1 MQTAILAFALG
12 AALVQCWTRL
22 PHSVEWLVI
31 VAALLILKLLR
42 LRLCWFLLLGMAWAS
57 VYAQWRLHDRLVDA
71 LQARDVAVRGF
82 IASLPRTEGQRSSFD
97 FEVLDAPVGVPNK
110 LRLNWYTPASPI
122 KAGQSWEFT
131 VRLKKPHALSNP
143 GGFDYEAWLF
153 ANRIGATGY
162 VRPKPEAKP
171 LEPGFQIKRY
181 LAQLRQHVSDRLNA
195 TMPESEWL
203 GVVKAL
209 AMGNQDQ
216 ISKTQ
221 WDLFRKTGTVH
232 LMVISGAHIGLVA
245 GLVFMSFR
253 RLWAWTGLLQMS
265 PHGVAAIVAWV
276 AACCYTALAGFSIP
290 AERALLMLT
299 VAFAA
304 ILWQRNTSALQVL
317 QLALF
322 VVVLFDPLAV
332 LAVGFWLSFAAV
344 ALLMYISIGRLG
356 RGRSWFGVVKVHVAM
371 ALGLAPLLIV
381 FFQQVSL
388 IAPLAN
394 WVAVPVI
401 GLLITPLALLAAC
414 VALIS
419 QFLAA
424 KLLWPVEQVM
434 HWLGFL
440 LQQMAAL
447 PLAVV
452 SCPSPNGYALLF
464 AILGILLF
472 LAPKGM
478 PGRYSAPF
486 FLLPLLFGHIEK
498 PRFGDVWITTLD
510 VGQGLA
516 IVVQTQNHELIYDA
530 GAKYSEE
537 FDMGEAVVLPFLR
550 YNDIDHI
557 DRLVISHGENDH
569 AGGAASILAGVEVDG
584 VYSSAEEWAKLA
596 NGRYC
601 VAGQKWR
608 WDGVNFEM
616 LSPGAQAFASQNN
629 NSCVLKITSSK
640 QSVLLTGDIERE
652 AERWLVD
659 RYGAELDSS
668 VLVAPHHGSKTSS
681 YGFFLDRVDPELIL
695 ISAGFMNRFGFP
707 HQRVLQRYRNRAIPY
722 LTTADHGAITVKLV
736 GEARYV
742 SSWRGKQ
749 KRYWMKDDP

>member
-1 MQTAILAFALG
+1 MQTAILAFVSG
-12 AALVQCWTRL
+12 TALVQYWARL
-22 PHSVEWLVI
+22 PHAVEWLVI
-31 VAALLILKLLR
+31 VAALVISKRLR

-57 VYAQWRLHDRLVDA
+57 IHAQWRLHDRLADT
-71 LQARDVAVRGF
+71 LQARDVMVRGY

-97 FEVLDAPVGVPNK
+97 FEVLDAPAGVPNK
-110 LRLNWYTPASPI
+110 LRLSWYQPSSPL
-122 KAGQSWEFT
+122 KAGQSWELT

-143 GGFDYEAWLF
+143 GAFDYEAWLF

-181 LAQLRQHVSDRLNA
+181 LAQLRQHVSDRLHA
-195 TMPESEWL
+195 AMPESQWL
-203 GVVKAL
+203 GVVNAL

-221 WDLFRKTGTVH
+221 WELFRKTGTVH
-232 LMVISGAHIGLVA
+232 LMVISGAHIGLIA

-253 RLWAWTGLLQMS
+253 WLWVWIGPLRMS
-265 PHGVAAIVAWV
+265 PYDAAAIVAWL

-304 ILWQRNTSALQVL
+304 ILWQRHISAWQVL

-344 ALLMYISIGRLG
+344 ALLMYISSGRLEH
-356 RGRSWFGVVKVHVAM
+356 GRSWFGVVKVHIAM

-414 VALIS
+414 VALVS
-419 QFLAA
+419 PVLAA
-424 KLLWPVEQVM
+424 KLLWPVEQVL
-434 HWLGFL
+434 HWLGIL
-440 LQQMAAL
+440 LQQMADL
-447 PLAVV
+447 PLAVI
-452 SCPSPNGYALLF
+452 SWPSPTWYALLF
-464 AILGILLF
+464 AILGILLL

-478 PGRYSAPF
+478 PGRYLAPL
-486 FLLPLLFGHIEK
+486 FLLPLLFGHSEK
-498 PRFGDVWITTLD
+498 PQLGDVWITTLD

-516 IVVQTQNHELIYDA
+516 VVVQTQNHDLIYDT
-530 GAKYSEE
+530 GAKYSEA

-550 YNDIDHI
+550 YNGIDHI
-557 DRLVISHGENDH
+557 DRLLISHGENDH
-569 AGGAASILAGVEVDG
+569 AGGAESILAGVDVDD
-584 VYSSAEEWAKLA
+584 VYSSAQKWAKLA
-596 NGRYC
+596 NGRHC
-601 VAGQKWR
+601 TAGQKWQ
-608 WDGVNFEM
+608 WDGVDFEI
-616 LSPGAQAFASQNN
+616 LSPGEHTFASQNN
-629 NSCVLKITSSK
+629 NSCVLKISNSK
-640 QSVLLTGDIERE
+640 QSVLLPGDIERE

-659 RYGAELDSS
+659 RYGAQLNSS

-681 YGFFLDRVDPELIL
+681 YDFFLDQVDPKLIL
-695 ISAGFMNRFGFP
+695 ISAGFKNRFGFP

-742 SSWRGKQ
+742 SSWRDKQ
-749 KRYWMKDDP
+749 KRYWMHDDP